1 MTAAHNQLP
10 TAPAVNAPVRLYLC
24 GPMTGYPESNYPA
37 FGRAAAELRAL
48 GYDVRNPAE
57 LEAPLAWARR
67 RRVKSVEWDDW
78 MRVALALMLQ
88 CDALCLLPGWEE
100 SRGACLER
108 DVACS
113 MGWQCYTLEQV
124 LTGEIDG
131 GGR

>member
-1 MTAAHNQLP
+1 MTTAHSQLP
-10 TAPAVNAPVRLYLC
+10 TAPAADTPVRLYLC
-24 GPMTGYPESNYPA
+24 GPMTGYPENNYPA
-37 FGRAAAELRAL
+37 FDRAAAELRAM

-57 LEAPLAWARR
+57 LEAPLEWARR
-67 RRVKSVEWDDW
+67 RRVEHPEWDDW

-88 CDALCLLPGWEE
+88 CDGLCLLPGWKE

-108 DVACS
+108 DVAWR
-113 MGWQCYTLEQV
+113 MGWQIYTLEQV